1 MSDNTPDSGETAE
14 PRVRKRATKKTARKA
29 VKADAPAKTE
39 GAPGPESAPAAAPT
53 PAAPAAEPAK
63 KHGDA
68 LAPAASDAR
77 NRDGDGNGGGGEGE
91 VVWYVDPIDG
101 TSNFAGGLPYYCV
114 SIGVAWRGRLLG
126 GVIYDPERDEMFVG
140 SAEGLRLNNRA
151 AGSRGQPR
159 DSDSVCLTNLPH
171 EGMDDRLG
179 LEALGD
185 LLVRFRAVRRLGS
198 SALALAYVATG
209 RADVCCELTTKPWDH
224 AAGAALV
231 LAGGGGFAGLDSGG
245 RESGDMGAVA
255 HYVAYGAGF
264 GFSGSVLNAILNK
277 APGVRSDVQ

>member
-1 MSDNTPDSGETAE
+1 MTTLLATDCPDADHFLRVAQSAALEAGRYVSSHFKGPITVDYKARSSDVVTEHDRRAE
-14 PRVRKRATKKTARKA
+14 QMIRKA
-29 VKADAPAKTE
+29 IL
-39 GAPGPESAPAAAPT
+39 AAAP
-53 PAAPAAEPAK
+53 
-63 KHGDA
+63 
-68 LAPAASDAR
+68 ASQIW
-77 NRDGDGNGGGGEGE
+77 GEEYGGGGEGE